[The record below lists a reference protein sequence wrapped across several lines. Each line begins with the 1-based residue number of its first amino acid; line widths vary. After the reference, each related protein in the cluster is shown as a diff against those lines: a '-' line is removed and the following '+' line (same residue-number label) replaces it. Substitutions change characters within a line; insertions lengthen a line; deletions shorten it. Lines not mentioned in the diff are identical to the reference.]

1 MFRLGSVVNQILK
14 PWNQNF
20 IPVNWLIIP
29 MWICWMHSFTAA
41 HTVECPVTTWW
52 CVYFAKVLL
61 RCDKGVANYS
71 DRTLLKNLGHW
82 LGLLT
87 LAKNKPILFRE
98 MDVKGLVYESYHK
111 GAQELLYVIP
121 FVAKII
127 ESAAKS
133 RVCAHLLNHSS
144 VYVSACVYMYS
155 VSQKKRHCFGLLQLP
170 RTSTDFDNF
179 WQKCC

>member
-1 MFRLGSVVNQILK
+1 M
-14 PWNQNF
+14 
-20 IPVNWLIIP
+20 
-29 MWICWMHSFTAA
+29 
-41 HTVECPVTTWW
+41 
-52 CVYFAKVLL
+52 LL

-133 RVCAHLLNHSS
+133 RVCACFLNRSFVLCRCLCIH
-144 VYVSACVYMYS
+144 
-155 VSQKKRHCFGLLQLP
+155 
-170 RTSTDFDNF
+170 
-179 WQKCC
+179 

>member
-1 MFRLGSVVNQILK
+1 VV
-14 PWNQNF
+14 
-20 IPVNWLIIP
+20 
-29 MWICWMHSFTAA
+29 
-41 HTVECPVTTWW
+41 
-52 CVYFAKVLL
+52 KVLL

-98 MDVKGLVYESYHK
+98 MDVKGLIYESYHK

-127 ESAAKS
+127 ESAFKS
-133 RVCAHLLNHSS
+133 RVCASFLN
-144 VYVSACVYMYS
+144 YYFGYTRAAVSIYTGLWFYTV
-155 VSQKKRHCFGLLQLP
+155 GLL
-170 RTSTDFDNF
+170 SKF
-179 WQKCC
+179 

>member
-1 MFRLGSVVNQILK
+1 MLTGIDKVTQL
-14 PWNQNF
+14 PW
-20 IPVNWLIIP
+20 PSSAW
-29 MWICWMHSFTAA
+29 H
-41 HTVECPVTTWW
+41 
-52 CVYFAKVLL
+52 CVCVPQVLL

-98 MDVKGLVYESYHK
+98 MDVKGLIYESYHK
-111 GAQELLYVIP
+111 GAQELLYIIP

-133 RVCAHLLNHSS
+133 RVCCYLFFSFTHCYYLLIWYCLG
-144 VYVSACVYMYS
+144 VGLRYS
-155 VSQKKRHCFGLLQLP
+155 GNQFSMIDGIIKGRHRDVGTCNRAEVLQK
-170 RTSTDFDNF
+170 STTADIVFDRLNTL
-179 WQKCC
+179 

>member
-1 MFRLGSVVNQILK
+1 MCVV
-14 PWNQNF
+14 
-20 IPVNWLIIP
+20 
-29 MWICWMHSFTAA
+29 
-41 HTVECPVTTWW
+41 
-52 CVYFAKVLL
+52 KVLL

-98 MDVKGLVYESYHK
+98 MDVKGLIYESYHK

-133 RVCAHLLNHSS
+133 RVCACFLNRFSLCVNFS
-144 VYVSACVYMYS
+144 AVSALTLLVGWQEGKGIRPVENRVVGYWRGYLSGARCRLAYGPADATAT
-155 VSQKKRHCFGLLQLP
+155 HCLLLQ
-170 RTSTDFDNF
+170 
-179 WQKCC
+179 

>member
-1 MFRLGSVVNQILK
+1 MSASCY
-14 PWNQNF
+14 
-20 IPVNWLIIP
+20 
-29 MWICWMHSFTAA
+29 ICSSQ
-41 HTVECPVTTWW
+41 
-52 CVYFAKVLL
+52 VLL

-98 MDVKGLVYESYHK
+98 MDVKGLIYESYHK

-133 RVCAHLLNHSS
+133 QVCVFLKSF
-144 VYVSACVYMYS
+144 VYVCLKSFVY
-155 VSQKKRHCFGLLQLP
+155 VCL
-170 RTSTDFDNF
+170 
-179 WQKCC
+179 

>member
-1 MFRLGSVVNQILK
+1 MCVV
-14 PWNQNF
+14 
-20 IPVNWLIIP
+20 
-29 MWICWMHSFTAA
+29 
-41 HTVECPVTTWW
+41 
-52 CVYFAKVLL
+52 KVLL

-98 MDVKGLVYESYHK
+98 MDVKGLIYESYHK

-133 RVCAHLLNHSS
+133 RVCACFLNRSS
-144 VYVSACVYMYS
+144 LCVNVSAFSALTLLVGWQEGHPACKKQS
-155 VSQKKRHCFGLLQLP
+155 VGVLAWLSVWSEVQTCIWP
-170 RTSTDFDNF
+170 S
-179 WQKCC
+179 

>member
-1 MFRLGSVVNQILK
+1 LVM
-14 PWNQNF
+14 
-20 IPVNWLIIP
+20 
-29 MWICWMHSFTAA
+29 C
-41 HTVECPVTTWW
+41 
-52 CVYFAKVLL
+52 CVLSQVLL

-98 MDVKGLVYESYHK
+98 MDVKGLIYESYHK

-133 RVCAHLLNHSS
+133 RVRFHFVNCSLNLLM
-144 VYVSACVYMYS
+144 CI
-155 VSQKKRHCFGLLQLP
+155 CI
-170 RTSTDFDNF
+170 T
-179 WQKCC
+179 